1 MHNSAEYDEYIK
13 LAGPAISQYGGTFLV
28 RGGDQIELE
37 GGPYERTVLVEF
49 NSMHEAKVCYE
60 SKEYQEALKHS
71 VNSSNRHV
79 VLVEG
84 LWQVMKLNI
93 NKVTIFIKKRVD
105 TF

>member
-1 MHNSAEYDEYIK
+1 MKAYWITRCHVHNSAEYDEYIK
-13 LAGPAISQYGGTFLV
+13 LAGPAINQYGGTFLV

-37 GGPYERTVLVEF
+37 GGPFERTVLVEF
-49 NSMHEAKVCYE
+49 NSIHEAKVCYE

-84 LWQVMKLNI
+84 L
-93 NKVTIFIKKRVD
+93 
-105 TF
+105 

>member
-1 MHNSAEYDEYIK
+1 MKAYWITRCHVHNSAEYDEYIK

-60 SKEYQEALKHS
+60 SKEYQKMISLRTPYS
-71 VNSSNRHV
+71 D
-79 VLVEG
+79 LT
-84 LWQVMKLNI
+84 L
-93 NKVTIFIKKRVD
+93 TIFEGV
-105 TF
+105 